1 MIKPQCLILD
11 PDDNHARQLAQV
23 AEACGFTPRVAA
35 SLEEYTGASKLDQFD
50 LIFVDL
56 DCPENHAVF
65 SLADGS
71 LPESI
76 ELFVMTAIDEPGVAD
91 AAIRRG
97 ASYYFCKPLD
107 AVNIQ
112 PLLED
117 MAAEFAADRVK
128 PDSSGECGIDQFGML
143 RGSSRG
149 MRKLYRQIRKVA
161 PSDASVMVVGESGT
175 GKELVA
181 QTLHM
186 LSPRRDGPFVA
197 FNCAAVPENLAE
209 SELFGH
215 EKGSFSGAARRHQGY
230 FERASGGTLLLDEI
244 SEMHVD
250 LQAKLLRV
258 LETRKLRRLGAESEV
273 DADVRIISACNRS
286 PEDAVRDGLLRED
299 VYYRLAQFPLKVPPL
314 RRRGTDIGGLAQ
326 HFLRELNE
334 QHATSLAFS
343 AAALD
348 SLQKHSWPGNVRE
361 LKHLVERAYILSEE
375 VIDQEL
381 QSAIDDQTG
390 TLESS
395 DNLVAV
401 PIGTSIA
408 QMEQRLI
415 LATLEHTGDDKQAA
429 ADILGVSLKTLYN
442 RLKEYAGEA
451 QSDAS

>member
-11 PDDNHARQLAQV
+11 PDDNHASQLAQV
-23 AEACGFTPRVAA
+23 AESCGFTPQVAA
-35 SLEEYTGASKLDQFD
+35 SLEQYTGASQLDQFD

-56 DCPENHAVF
+56 DYPENNAVF

-76 ELFVMTAIDEPGVAD
+76 ELFVMTAIDEPAVAD
-91 AAIRRG
+91 DAMRRG

-107 AVNIQ
+107 AANIQ

-117 MAAEFAADRVK
+117 MAAEFAADRAE
-128 PDSSGECGIDQFGML
+128 PASSAECGIDQFGML

-161 PSDASVMVVGESGT
+161 QSEASVMVVGESGT

-215 EKGSFSGAARRHQGY
+215 EKGAFSGAARRHQGY

-258 LETRKLRRLGAESEV
+258 LETRKLRRLGAESDI

-286 PEDAVRDGLLRED
+286 PEEAVRDGLLRED
-299 VYYRLAQFPLKVPPL
+299 VYYRLAQFPLRVPPL
-314 RRRGTDIGGLAQ
+314 RRRGTDIKGLAE

-334 QHATSLAFS
+334 QHSTSLAFS
-343 AAALD
+343 EAALD
-348 SLQKHSWPGNVRE
+348 ALRQHPWPGNVRE
-361 LKHLVERAYILSEE
+361 LKHLVERAYILSEQ

-381 QSAIDDQTG
+381 QSAIAGQTD
-390 TLESS
+390 TLESN
-395 DNLVAV
+395 DNLVSV

-408 QMEQRLI
+408 EMEQRLI